1 MMKSSYE
8 DILYRPRPV
17 SRVHP
22 PMPRQERAA
31 QFAPFAALTGYGA
44 VIRETERFTEERPE
58 LSDSG
63 QEELEWKLG
72 FLESWAKEEPEV
84 TVTYFLPDPRKPGGS
99 RMRLS
104 GRWKR
109 LDEQQRVL
117 VLQDGTRIPV
127 EDLLELESP
136 LLEQP
141 EDSP

>member
-1 MMKSSYE
+1 MKSPYE
-8 DILYRPRPV
+8 DILYQPRPV

-22 PMPRQERAA
+22 PMPREERAA
-31 QFAPFAALTGYGA
+31 QFSPFAALTGYGA
-44 VIRETERFTEERPE
+44 VVRETERFTEERPE

-63 QEELEWKLG
+63 QEELEWKLR
-72 FLESWAKEEPEV
+72 FLEACGAEQPEV
-84 TVTYFLPDPRKPGGS
+84 TVTYFRPDHRKEGGS
-99 RMRLS
+99 RVRIS
-104 GRWKR
+104 GTWKR
-109 LDEQQRVL
+109 LDEQQRML